1 MNTASTDLQGK
12 TLPPPWDRIFSLG
25 TKVFV
30 WGLLVAILYIL
41 RQFLLLVFL
50 TFVFAYIQAI
60 AVDGLAHRIRNRVV
74 RVVLVGLLFLGTIFA
89 TGWSLAPQV
98 QEQTKIF
105 AENWDKYLVDADV
118 AAHKFL
124 QENPEFAK
132 WFERNE
138 PAAAGTGEQQAPS
151 AAPKKP
157 EPIVS
162 DFLKQLLG
170 FNPEQETTDAGKEAL
185 TRERIQQLGKWGEDL
200 LGYASSFLLAMLFSF
215 LMVLDL
221 PKIAR
226 GIGGLRDTKIGFIY
240 DEVADSIAT
249 FGRVMGRA
257 LGAQLAIA
265 VLNTVLTAIGIWV
278 LGLPNAVFLST
289 IVFLCSF
296 IPVAGVFISS
306 TPICLLSLQAGGF
319 PMMLLAIGLIL
330 LIHAIETYILNPRIY
345 GHHMRMNPVLVLIVL
360 TVGGKLFG
368 VWGLILGIPVVN
380 YVFRYAVRYP
390 KDQPNDLQTA
400 SAAAGSR

>member
-60 AVDGLAHRIRNRVV
+60 AVDGLATRIRNRVV

-89 TGWSLAPQV
+89 TGYSLAPQV

-105 AENWDKYLVDADV
+105 AENWDKYLVDADT

-132 WFERNE
+132 WFDREEESADGGNE
-138 PAAAGTGEQQAPS
+138 AQQPPNDPAAKKAG
-151 AAPKKP
+151 
-157 EPIVS
+157 PIVS
-162 DFLKQLLG
+162 NFLKQLLG
-170 FNPEQETTDAGKEAL
+170 FNPEEETTAAGKEAL
-185 TRERIQQLGKWGEDL
+185 TRERIKQLGKWGEDL

-226 GIGGLRDTKIGFIY
+226 GISGLRDTKLGFIY

-265 VLNTVLTAIGIWV
+265 ALNTVLTAIGIWV

-368 VWGLILGIPVVN
+368 VWGLILGIPIVN

-390 KDQPNDLQTA
+390 KDQPNDLQ
-400 SAAAGSR
+400 SA

>member
-1 MNTASTDLQGK
+1 MNTVSTDLQGK

-60 AVDGLAHRIRNRVV
+60 AVDGLATRIRNRVV

-89 TGWSLAPQV
+89 TGYSLAPQV

-105 AENWDKYLVDADV
+105 AENWDKYLVDADT

-132 WFERNE
+132 WFDREEESAAGGNE
-138 PAAAGTGEQQAPS
+138 VQQPPNDPAAKKAG
-151 AAPKKP
+151 
-157 EPIVS
+157 PIVS
-162 DFLKQLLG
+162 NFLKQLLG
-170 FNPEQETTDAGKEAL
+170 FNPEEETTAAGKEAL
-185 TRERIQQLGKWGEDL
+185 TRERIKQLGKWGEDL

-226 GIGGLRDTKIGFIY
+226 GISGLRDTKLGFIY

-265 VLNTVLTAIGIWV
+265 ALNTVLTAIGIWV

-368 VWGLILGIPVVN
+368 VWGLILGIPIVN

-390 KDQPNDLQTA
+390 KDQPNDLQ
-400 SAAAGSR
+400 SA